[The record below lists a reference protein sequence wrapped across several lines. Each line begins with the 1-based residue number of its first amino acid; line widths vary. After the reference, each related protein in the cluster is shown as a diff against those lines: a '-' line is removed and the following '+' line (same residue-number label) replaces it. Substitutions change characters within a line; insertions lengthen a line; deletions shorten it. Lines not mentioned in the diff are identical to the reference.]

1 MKMNRQA
8 HQIGF
13 TLVEL
18 MITLTILG
26 VMLTI
31 AAPNFQN
38 VVKNNR
44 IATETNR
51 LLADLQFARSEA
63 MKRGVRVVLCR
74 SGNPAAAA
82 PTCGGTANTWTNG
95 WLIFASG
102 DSNDTY
108 DSATDTLLRVAQAS
122 TGTLTVKSNSTP
134 NNGLEFNANSS
145 TNEGGATARFAV
157 CDDRGATYGRMI
169 EIPPVGKPRLASSV
183 SSCTAPS

>member
-1 MKMNRQA
+1 MKTNRPKQ
-8 HQIGF
+8 QTGF

-18 MITLTILG
+18 MVTLTILG

-51 LLADLQFARSEA
+51 LLTDLQFARSEA

-74 SGNPAAAA
+74 SGNPTTAT
-82 PTCGGTANTWTNG
+82 PECGGTANTWSNG

-102 DSNDTY
+102 DTNNTY

-122 TGTLTVKSNSTP
+122 TGAVTIKSNGTP

-145 TNEGGATARFAV
+145 TNESGATARFAV
-157 CDDRGATYGRMI
+157 CDERGITYGRMI